1 MIIPSY
7 DCVCL
12 CILNASCDPPCLT
25 SVVKI
30 LTDSSVSVYRYGVR
44 LSGTQLLWILAP
56 SGMLDRWSKLDS
68 AVSVTTDAPS
78 QT

>member
-1 MIIPSY
+1 VIILSY

-12 CILNASCDPPCLT
+12 CIVNASCDPPCLT

-56 SGMLDRWSKLDS
+56 SGTLDRWSKLDS